1 MRQPSVKP
9 TVIVPDAAPLIHL
22 AADDALS
29 VLDSMGRVVVP
40 DIVELEAS
48 KVDVPLQ
55 IDHIVARSRGG
66 SNRESNL
73 TLACEPCN
81 QDKGARP
88 IEEFLAGRPAVLARV
103 TATVRRPMKDA
114 AAANATRWAL
124 INRLKTTGLP
134 VETASGGRTKWNR
147 SRFGI
152 PKTHA
157 LDAACVGEVTALSG
171 WDRRSLSIKATGRGA
186 YCRTRVDKFGF
197 PRGYLTRSKRIK
209 NFQTG
214 DIVQAVLTAGVHAGT
229 WIGRVAVRAT
239 GKFNIQTDSGI
250 RQGIGWKFCRVI
262 QRADGYAYTSNK
274 KASASSPFLKAG
286 VSAPRLR

>member
-1 MRQPSVKP
+1 
-9 TVIVPDAAPLIHL
+9 
-22 AADDALS
+22 
-29 VLDSMGRVVVP
+29 
-40 DIVELEAS
+40 
-48 KVDVPLQ
+48 
-55 IDHIVARSRGG
+55 
-66 SNRESNL
+66 
-73 TLACEPCN
+73 
-81 QDKGARP
+81 
-88 IEEFLAGRPAVLARV
+88 
-103 TATVRRPMKDA
+103 
-114 AAANATRWAL
+114 
-124 INRLKTTGLP
+124 